1 MSLLQGINK
10 LTEETEG
17 SIEAIDFQ
25 TNSKFP
31 KEISALFQKVLD
43 RSESLGVTTTTK
55 DAEVKHTELLNMLRN
70 EINPLIAKCIEKY
83 THFKVREITSNHS
96 QSINDVCSFYMIIDD
111 SMINF
116 EKVIEAIVLSEGS
129 LYDKDIKVL
138 ADISVMS
145 KSMDRVTGKIM
156 NGSMLVIDI
165 NIPLSGFIIADYTGK
180 PELQLTADELT
191 AIIFHEI
198 GHIFSF
204 VEYMGDA
211 AYLGYYGNNVLRN
224 ITREFE
230 KDPKKV
236 MLDVADVA
244 EKNISKVDNA
254 IHKQLLKKGAMLLK
268 KTAESGV
275 VDKTNGDT
283 NYSGGIMVI
292 IISLVEAITSI
303 MLTII
308 WNSIMLSLL
317 LAMPDRVIRRTG
329 GKEKYLSR
337 DYTTTKNDSQY
348 ERLADE
354 FVSRYQLS
362 KHINS
367 GLDKI
372 ITLFGIIGSSGGTI
386 IIYDKVIRDLFVTK
400 IIFQIIA
407 IPSTIVNFIGK
418 LRINGVDATYEDDL
432 KRFRRNISN
441 MHDLLKDMRLSPSVR
456 QSIVEDIE
464 EMELYFAK
472 TKHKYELNKLE
483 KIARFI
489 ISSPSNLVFGTGGYV
504 FGSANLDKEY
514 KTFLDEIDNLLSNQ
528 SFYHAEKI
536 KQVIG

>member
-1 MSLLQGINK
+1 MSLLSSIDK
-10 LTEETEG
+10 LAEETG
-17 SIEAIDFQ
+17 SVEAINYQ
-25 TNSKFP
+25 VNSNFP
-31 KEISALFQKVLD
+31 KEIAALFQKVLD

-55 DAEVKHTELLNMLRN
+55 EAEIKHTELLNMLRN
-70 EINPLIAKCIEKY
+70 DINPQIAKVIEKY
-83 THFKVREITSNHS
+83 TNFKVREITSNHS
-96 QSINDVCSFYMIIDD
+96 QSVNDVCSFYMMIDE
-111 SMINF
+111 SSINF
-116 EKVIEAIVLSEGS
+116 EKILEAISLSEGT
-129 LYDKDIKVL
+129 LYDKDIKIL
-138 ADISVMS
+138 TDISAMS
-145 KSMDRVTGKIM
+145 KSMDRFTGKIM

-165 NIPLSGFIIADYTGK
+165 NIPLSGFVIADYTGK
-180 PELQLTADELT
+180 QELQLTADELT

-211 AYLGYYGNNVLRN
+211 SYLGYYGNNILRN

-230 KDPKKV
+230 KDPNKV
-236 MLDVADVA
+236 MTDIANAA
-244 EKNISKVDNA
+244 EKNISKVDNP

-268 KTAESGV
+268 KTADSGII
-275 VDKTNGDT
+275 DKTNGDT

-292 IISLVEAITSI
+292 IISVIEAITSI
-303 MLTII
+303 MFTLI
-308 WNSIMLSLL
+308 WNSIILGIF
-317 LAMPDRVIRRTG
+317 LAMPDRAIRRTG
-329 GKEKYLSR
+329 GKEQYLSR
-337 DYTTTKNDSQY
+337 EYTTTKNDSQY

-372 ITLFGIIGSSGGTI
+372 IGVYKLIGSGGMFV
-386 IIYDKVIRDLFVTK
+386 IYDKVIRDFFVIK
-400 IIFQIIA
+400 IIFQLIS
-407 IPSTIVNFIGK
+407 IPSTVVNFIGK

-441 MHDLLKDMRLSPSVR
+441 MHDILKDMRLSPVVR
-456 QSIVEDIE
+456 QSIVEDID
-464 EMELYFAK
+464 EMELFLAK
-472 TKHKYELNKLE
+472 NKHKYELNVVE

-504 FGSANLDKEY
+504 FGNASLDKEY
-514 KTFLDEIDNLLSNQ
+514 KTLLDEIDNLLSNK

-536 KQVIG
+536 KQILG

>member
-10 LTEETEG
+10 LNAETEG
-17 SIEAIDFQ
+17 STEAINFQ
-25 TNSKFP
+25 VNSSFP
-31 KEISALFQKVLD
+31 KEISMLFQKVLD

-55 DAEVKHTELLNMLRN
+55 DAEIKHTELLNMLRN
-70 EINPLIAKCIEKY
+70 EINPQIAKVIEKY
-83 THFKVREITSNHS
+83 TNFKVREITSNHS
-96 QSINDVCSFYMIIDD
+96 QSVNDVCSFYMMIDE
-111 SMINF
+111 SSINF
-116 EKVIEAIVLSEGS
+116 EKIIEAISLSEGT
-129 LYDKDIKVL
+129 LYDKDIKIL
-138 ADISVMS
+138 TDISAMS

-156 NGSMLVIDI
+156 SGSMLVIDI
-165 NIPLSGFIIADYTGK
+165 NIPLSGFVIADYTGK

-204 VEYMGDA
+204 VEYIGDA
-211 AYLGYYGNNVLRN
+211 SYLGYYGNNVLRN

-230 KDPKKV
+230 KDPNKV
-236 MLDVADVA
+236 MTDVANAA
-244 EKNISKVDNA
+244 EKNISKVDNP

-268 KTAESGV
+268 KTAYSEII
-275 VDKTNGDT
+275 DKTNGDT

-292 IISLVEAITSI
+292 IISLIEAIASVMFT
-303 MLTII
+303 LI
-308 WNSIMLSLL
+308 WNSIILSIL
-317 LAMPDRVIRRTG
+317 LAMPDRAIRRTG
-329 GKEKYLSR
+329 GKEQYLSR
-337 DYTTTKNDSQY
+337 EYTTTKNDSQY

-372 ITLFGIIGSSGGTI
+372 IDIYKLIGSGGMFV
-386 IIYDKVIRDLFVTK
+386 IYNKVIRDFFVTK
-400 IIFQIIA
+400 IIFQLIS
-407 IPSTIVNFIGK
+407 IPSTVVNFIGK

-441 MHDLLKDMRLSPSVR
+441 MHDLLKDLKLSSAVR

-464 EMELYFAK
+464 EMELFLAK
-472 TKHKYELNKLE
+472 SKHKYNLNMVE

-504 FGSANLDKEY
+504 FGNANLDKEY
-514 KTFLDEIDNLLSNQ
+514 KTLLDEIDNLLSNK

-536 KQVIG
+536 KQVLG

>member
-10 LTEETEG
+10 LNAETEG
-17 SIEAIDFQ
+17 STEAINFQ
-25 TNSKFP
+25 VNSSFP

-55 DAEVKHTELLNMLRN
+55 DAEIKHTELLNMLRN
-70 EINPLIAKCIEKY
+70 EINPQIAKVIEKY
-83 THFKVREITSNHS
+83 TNFKVREITSNHS
-96 QSINDVCSFYMIIDD
+96 QSVNDVCSFYMMIDE
-111 SMINF
+111 SSINF
-116 EKVIEAIVLSEGS
+116 EKILEAISLSEGT
-129 LYDKDIKVL
+129 LYDKDIKIL
-138 ADISVMS
+138 TDISAMS

-156 NGSMLVIDI
+156 SGSMLVIDI
-165 NIPLSGFIIADYTGK
+165 NIPLSGFVIADYTGK

-211 AYLGYYGNNVLRN
+211 SYLGYYGNNILRN

-230 KDPKKV
+230 KDPNKV
-236 MLDVADVA
+236 MTDVANAA
-244 EKNISKVDNA
+244 EKNISKVDNP

-268 KTAESGV
+268 KTADSEII
-275 VDKTNGDT
+275 DKTNGDT
-283 NYSGGIMVI
+283 NYSGGIMAI
-292 IISLVEAITSI
+292 IISVIEAITSI
-303 MLTII
+303 MFTLI
-308 WNSIMLSLL
+308 WNSIILGIL
-317 LAMPDRVIRRTG
+317 LAMPDRAIMRTG
-329 GKEKYLSR
+329 GKEQYLSR
-337 DYTTTKNDSQY
+337 EYTTTKNDSQY

-372 ITLFGIIGSSGGTI
+372 IDVYKLIGSGGMFV
-386 IIYDKVIRDLFVTK
+386 IYDKVIRDFLVTK
-400 IIFQIIA
+400 IIFQIIS
-407 IPSTIVNFIGK
+407 IPSTVVNFIGK

-441 MHDLLKDMRLSPSVR
+441 MHDLLKDLKLSSAVR

-464 EMELYFAK
+464 EMELFLAK
-472 TKHKYELNKLE
+472 SKHKYNLNMIE

-504 FGSANLDKEY
+504 FGNANLDKEY
-514 KTFLDEIDNLLSNQ
+514 KTLLDEIDNLLSNK

-536 KQVIG
+536 KQVLG